1 MRVETHRQLLRRQR
15 DAERTDAYV
24 RFLRQIDRQFFD
36 DLAQQ
41 AAQQSWL
48 EAAAECGQGDAFAVR
63 RIDLAAGKRVVTGER
78 AEERLALHHQQ
89 FTVTQQYR
97 GDGIDNL
104 AHYTSG
110 SRSMVHYRA
119 RSEEHTS

>member
-63 RIDLAAGKRVVTGER
+63 RLDLAAGKGVVTGER
-78 AEERLALHHQQ
+78 AEKGLAMH
-89 FTVTQQYR
+89 R
-97 GDGIDNL
+97 P
-104 AHYTSG
+104 
-110 SRSMVHYRA
+110 
-119 RSEEHTS
+119 EHTVKEKKGVVK